1 VNASILVE
9 FECKF
14 FLVCYHN
21 LTMHGATQNRGDAAR
36 GNFQFTVHF
45 FPSKALPGDGSVRY
59 IKRDTIVRWEVEFGE
74 IDPQK
79 LHNMEEQAMRNV
91 VEKLGE
97 SVILGPG
104 QEVSLLRFEN
114 WKSEY
119 VRIESGEEM
128 VDEIDQ
134 QDGWTTKGATFHA
147 ELVDM
152 KSDSKVGYV
161 HSKLASQMS
170 DDAWTS
176 HSQVVPIRTKVTVL
190 AEGSRC

>member
-1 VNASILVE
+1 M
-9 FECKF
+9 
-14 FLVCYHN
+14 HN
-21 LTMHGATQNRGDAAR
+21 ATQNRGDAAR

-45 FPSKALPGDGSVRY
+45 FPSKALPSDGSVRY

-79 LHNMEEQAMRNV
+79 LHTME
-91 VEKLGE
+91 EKLGE

-119 VRIESGEEM
+119 VRIESGEEI

-161 HSKLASQMS
+161 HSKLASQIS

-176 HSQVVPIRTKVTVL
+176 RSQVERIVWAPRGGVN
-190 AEGSRC
+190 RCYSNFDSFSI